1 MLTLRLRATIQ
12 SGNIDGRTNKEWPT
26 SMQSLTLAQ
35 AQKLA
40 LLSQGLPTSNAKGS
54 SYNKTLNTFEQ
65 LGYIQIDTISVVQ
78 RAHHHT
84 LWSRNPSYQP
94 TLLDQLVAD
103 RKVFEYWAHAAAYL
117 PMSNYR
123 YSLPR
128 KAAIKSGQQR
138 HWYCKD
144 RDLMKNVLARI
155 DAEGPLMAKDF
166 ESKAHKT
173 DGWHSKPTKQALEN
187 LYMQGDLMITERRGF
202 HKVYDLTYRVLPD
215 SVDTSMPSAQEHGLF
230 LVLSYLKA
238 HGFGTVAE
246 MTYQLKDVKTSV
258 AQAINELVEQGK
270 IEPISINNVPYFACV
285 QSLEQL
291 GKRMSRKQ
299 ARILSPFD
307 NLLIQRKR
315 ASAIFN
321 FEYLIECYVPEA
333 KRQFGYF
340 SLPILW
346 GGKLVARADCKADK
360 KNATLMVLHLSLEP
374 LVKNSDEFISALE
387 EELHTFALFNQCEHF
402 RILKQSINLN

>member
-1 MLTLRLRATIQ
+1 
-12 SGNIDGRTNKEWPT
+12 
-26 SMQSLTLAQ
+26 MQSLTLAQ

-40 LLSQGLPTSNAKGS
+40 LLSQGLASANSKGS

-94 TLLDQLVAD
+94 KLLDQLVAD
-103 RKVFEYWAHAAAYL
+103 RKVFEYWSHAAAYL

-138 HWYCKD
+138 HWFCKD
-144 RDLMKNVLARI
+144 RELMKNVLARI
-155 DAEGPLMAKDF
+155 EAEGPLMAKDF
-166 ESKAHKT
+166 DCKALKT
-173 DGWHSKPTKQALEN
+173 DGWHAKPTKQALEN
-187 LYMQGDLMITERRGF
+187 LYMQGDLMIAERRGF
-202 HKVYDLTYRVLPD
+202 HKVYDLTRRVLPENI
-215 SVDTSMPSAQEHGLF
+215 DTSMPSEQEQGRF
-230 LVLSYLKA
+230 LVLNYLKA
-238 HGFGTVAE
+238 HGYGTAAE
-246 MTYQLKDVKTSV
+246 MTYQLKGVKANVT
-258 AQAINELVEQGK
+258 QAINDLVDMGQV
-270 IEPISINNVPYFACV
+270 EPISINNIPYFANV
-285 QSLEQL
+285 QSLTLL
-291 GKRMSRKQ
+291 GKRLNRQ
-299 ARILSPFD
+299 QVRILSPFD

-321 FEYLIECYVPEA
+321 FDYLIECYVPEA

-346 GGKLVARADCKADK
+346 DGQLVARADCKADK
-360 KNATLMVLHLSLEP
+360 KNATLNVLHLSLEP
-374 LVKNSDEFISALE
+374 SVQNSDDFISALE
-387 EELHTFALFNQCEHF
+387 EELHAFALFNQCEHF
-402 RILKQSINLN
+402 KIHKQSINLS

>member
-1 MLTLRLRATIQ
+1 
-12 SGNIDGRTNKEWPT
+12 
-26 SMQSLTLAQ
+26 MQSLTLAQ

-40 LLSQGLPTSNAKGS
+40 LLSQGLPTAGVKGS
-54 SYNKTLNTFEQ
+54 GYAKTLNTFEQ

-84 LWSRNPSYQP
+84 LWSRNPGYQP
-94 TLLDQLVAD
+94 KHLDQLVAD
-103 RKVFEYWAHAAAYL
+103 RQVFEYWSHAAAYL

-128 KAAIKSGQQR
+128 KVAIKSGQQR

-155 DAEGPLMAKDF
+155 EAEGPLMAKDF

-173 DGWHSKPTKQALEN
+173 DGWHTKPTKQALEN
-187 LYMQGDLMITERRGF
+187 LYMQGDLMIAKRRGF
-202 HKVYDLTYRVLPD
+202 HKVYDLTQRVLPQNI
-215 SVDTSMPSAQEHGLF
+215 DTSMPTPQEHGRF

-238 HGFGTVAE
+238 HGFGTIQE
-246 MTYQLKDVKTSV
+246 MVYQLKDVKTSV
-258 AQAINELVEQGK
+258 TQAIGELVEMGE
-270 IEPISINNVPYFACV
+270 IEPIMVNHQPYYACV
-285 QSLEQL
+285 KSLNLL
-291 GKRMSRKQ
+291 GKRLNRKQ

-321 FEYLIECYVPEA
+321 FDYLIECYVPEA

-346 GGKLVARADCKADK
+346 DGKLVARADCKVDK
-360 KNATLMVLHLSLEP
+360 KSATLNVLHLSLEP
-374 LVKNSDEFISALE
+374 GLTNTDDFMPALE
-387 EELHTFALFNQCEHF
+387 KELQAFARFNQCEQF
-402 RILKQSINLN
+402 NIVKQSINVG